1 MQSTKAM
8 VIDELY
14 KGQPVTIDRVGLA
27 TTNINPK
34 TKKVTF
40 VKAGGR
46 VTVSFSE
53 LVAAANYVNL
63 LQQKGS

>member
-1 MQSTKAM
+1 MQSHKAM

-46 VTVSFSE
+46 VIVSFSE
-53 LVAAANYVNL
+53 LVSTANYVNL

>member
-1 MQSTKAM
+1 MQSHKAM

-14 KGQPVTIDRVGLA
+14 KGQPVTIDRVGL

-34 TKKVTF
+34 TK
-40 VKAGGR
+40 R
-46 VTVSFSE
+46 VVFMKSGVRVIVPFSE
-53 LVAAANYVNL
+53 LVAAANSVNL